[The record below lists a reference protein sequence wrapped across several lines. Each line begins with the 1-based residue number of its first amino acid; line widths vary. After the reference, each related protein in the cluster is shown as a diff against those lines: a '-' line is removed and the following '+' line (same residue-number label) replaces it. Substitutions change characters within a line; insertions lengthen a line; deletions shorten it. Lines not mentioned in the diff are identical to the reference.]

1 MVYCI
6 KNRTAAE
13 RGDNVGAATRFVQN
27 PGNNAICY
35 YRYSS
40 DAQRDVSIVQQR
52 DAAHE
57 YAKAHGYHI
66 IKEYDDPA
74 YSGTRDDRPAFQLML
89 YEVDK
94 LRPAYLILWKTD
106 RLSRDRIDAV
116 IAKKRLRECGVKIV
130 YVAESI
136 PDDDEATQILMESI
150 YEAMAASFIV
160 SHRKNVVR
168 GLTYNAENALYNGIK
183 ILGYIGQPD
192 HKYEIDDNTA
202 PTVRRIFKEYAGGV
216 PMQKI
221 CDSLNESGL
230 KTNRGNRF
238 TVNSLHRILT
248 NRAYIGEYKF
258 GNVLVPNGM
267 PRIIDDE
274 VFQKAQSRL
283 ETNRRGGKGA
293 IKKLHPEIEIEDY
306 WLTGKICCGLCGGTL
321 QGVSGTSKRG
331 CLYYYYSCKNHRK
344 HACKLKNQRKELME
358 KIVLYTL
365 DDLINDP
372 SLRILIAGQC
382 YAYHQAQNDDSGA
395 YEESIK
401 AQLKDVEGK
410 LNNLVKAIEA
420 GIFSST
426 TAERM
431 NVLENQKS
439 MLSDALLAEQNR
451 KKCDLTLNDIVRFL
465 DSLIGDI
472 NDPDTRRKLLD
483 FFVDKIYI
491 YPDKMVLTFC
501 YSDDQREL
509 PFEDTIEFIDNRQR
523 LLDMIDNPA
532 LRGGK
537 EENPDFFP

>member
-1 MVYCI
+1 M
-6 KNRTAAE
+6 
-13 RGDNVGAATRFVQN
+13 GAATRFIQN

-40 DAQRDVSIVQQR
+40 DAQRDVSIVQQK

-57 YAKAHGYHI
+57 YAEHHGYHI

-89 YEVDK
+89 YEVEK

-116 IAKKRLRECGVKIV
+116 MAKKRLRECGVKIV

-168 GLTYNAENALYNGIK
+168 GMTYNAENAFYNGVK
-183 ILGYIGQPD
+183 MLGYVGEVD
-192 HKYEIDDNTA
+192 HKYEVDQATA
-202 PTVRRIFKEYAGGV
+202 PTVRRIFKEYTEGV

-221 CDSLNESGL
+221 CDSLNNAGQ
-230 KTNRGNRF
+230 KTVRGNKF
-238 TVNSLHRILT
+238 TVNSLRNILV

-258 GNVLVPNGM
+258 GKTLIPDGM
-267 PRIIDDE
+267 PRLIDDE
-274 VFQKAQSRL
+274 TFQKAQAKL
-283 ETNRRGGKGA
+283 EANKRGGKGA

-306 WLTGKICCGLCGGTL
+306 WLTGKICCGLCGGTM
-321 QGVSGTSKRG
+321 QGVSGTSRSG
-331 CLYYYYSCKNHRK
+331 NLYYYYSCINYRK
-344 HACKLKNQRKELME
+344 HTCTLKYQRKELME
-358 KIVLYTL
+358 KIVLYIL

-372 SLRILIAGQC
+372 ALRIIIAEKC
-382 YAYHQAQNDDSGA
+382 YAYHQAQNDDNGA
-395 YEESIK
+395 YEASIR

-420 GIFSST
+420 GIFNST

-439 MLSDALLAEQNR
+439 MLNDALLAEQNR
-451 KKCDLTLNDIVRFL
+451 KKCDLTLNTIVKFL
-465 DSLIGDI
+465 SSLVGDI
-472 NDPDTRRKLLD
+472 NNPDTRRRLLE
-483 FFVDKIYI
+483 FFIDKIYV
-491 YPDKMVLTFC
+491 YPDKMVLTF
-501 YSDDQREL
+501 YYTDDRREL
-509 PFEDTIEFIDNRQR
+509 PFEETVRLIDNRKKIV
-523 LLDMIDNPA
+523 DMMNSPRPEGVVPSCA
-532 LRGGK
+532 LEMPLNDDDG

>member
-1 MVYCI
+1 M
-6 KNRTAAE
+6 
-13 RGDNVGAATRFVQN
+13 GAVTRFVQN
-27 PGNNAICY
+27 PGSNAICY

-40 DAQRDVSIVQQR
+40 DAQRDVSIVQQK

-57 YAKAHGYHI
+57 YAEHHGYHI

-89 YEVDK
+89 YEVEK

-116 IAKKRLRECGVKIV
+116 MAKKRLRECGVKIV

-168 GLTYNAENALYNGIK
+168 GMTYNAENAFYNGVK
-183 ILGYIGQPD
+183 MLGYVGEVD
-192 HKYEIDDNTA
+192 HKYEVDQATA
-202 PTVRRIFKEYAGGV
+202 PTVRRIFKEYTEGV

-221 CDSLNESGL
+221 CDSLNNAGQ
-230 KTNRGNRF
+230 KTVRGNKF
-238 TVNSLHRILT
+238 TVNSLRNILV

-258 GNVLVPNGM
+258 GKTLIPDGM
-267 PRIIDDE
+267 PRLIDDE
-274 VFQKAQSRL
+274 TFQKAQAKL
-283 ETNRRGGKGA
+283 EANKRGGKGA

-306 WLTGKICCGLCGGTL
+306 WLTGKICCGLCGGTM
-321 QGVSGTSKRG
+321 QGVSGTSRSG
-331 CLYYYYSCKNHRK
+331 NLYYYYSCINYRK
-344 HACKLKNQRKELME
+344 HTCTLKYQRKELME
-358 KIVLYTL
+358 KIVLYIL

-372 SLRILIAGQC
+372 ALRIIIAEKC
-382 YAYHQAQNDDSGA
+382 YAYHQAQNDDNGA
-395 YEESIK
+395 YEASIR

-410 LNNLVKAIEA
+410 LQNFVKAISA
-420 GIFSST
+420 GIFNST

-439 MLSDALLAEQNR
+439 MLNDALLAEQNR
-451 KKCDLTLNDIVRFL
+451 KKCDLTLNTIVKFL
-465 DSLIGDI
+465 SSLVGDI
-472 NDPDTRRKLLD
+472 NNPDTRRRLLE
-483 FFVDKIYI
+483 FFIDKIYV
-491 YPDKMVLTFC
+491 YPDKMVLTF
-501 YSDDQREL
+501 YYTDDRREL
-509 PFEDTIEFIDNRQR
+509 PFEETVRLIDNRKKIV
-523 LLDMIDNPA
+523 DMMNSPRPEGVVPSCA
-532 LRGGK
+532 LEMPLNDDDG

>member
-1 MVYCI
+1 M
-6 KNRTAAE
+6 
-13 RGDNVGAATRFVQN
+13 GAVTRFVQN
-27 PGNNAICY
+27 PGSNAICY

-40 DAQRDVSIVQQR
+40 DAQRDVSIVQQK

-57 YAKAHGYHI
+57 YAEHHGYHI

-89 YEVDK
+89 YEVEK

-116 IAKKRLRECGVKIV
+116 MAKKRLRECGVKIV

-168 GLTYNAENALYNGIK
+168 GMTYNAENAFYNGVK
-183 ILGYIGQPD
+183 MLGYVGEVD
-192 HKYEIDDNTA
+192 HKYEVDQATA
-202 PTVRRIFKEYAGGV
+202 PTVRRIFKEYTEGV

-221 CDSLNESGL
+221 CDSLNNAGQ
-230 KTNRGNRF
+230 KTVRGNKF
-238 TVNSLHRILT
+238 TVNSLRNILV

-258 GNVLVPNGM
+258 GKTLIPDGM
-267 PRIIDDE
+267 PRLIDDE
-274 VFQKAQSRL
+274 TFQKAQAKL
-283 ETNRRGGKGA
+283 EANKRGGKGA

-306 WLTGKICCGLCGGTL
+306 WLTGKICCGLCGGTM
-321 QGVSGTSKRG
+321 QGVSGTSRSG
-331 CLYYYYSCKNHRK
+331 NLYYYYSCINYRK
-344 HACKLKNQRKELME
+344 HTCTLKYQRKELME
-358 KIVLYTL
+358 KIVLYIL

-372 SLRILIAGQC
+372 ALRIIIAEKC
-382 YAYHQAQNDDSGA
+382 YAYHQAQNDDNGA
-395 YEESIK
+395 YEASIR

-420 GIFSST
+420 GIFNST

-439 MLSDALLAEQNR
+439 MLNDALLAEQNR
-451 KKCDLTLNDIVRFL
+451 KKCDLTLNTIVKFL
-465 DSLIGDI
+465 SSLVGDI
-472 NDPDTRRKLLD
+472 NNPDTRRRLLE
-483 FFVDKIYI
+483 FFIDKIYV
-491 YPDKMVLTFC
+491 YPDKMVLTF
-501 YSDDQREL
+501 YYTDDRREL
-509 PFEDTIEFIDNRQR
+509 PFEETVRLIDNRQKIFDIMNSPR
-523 LLDMIDNPA
+523 PEGVVPSCA
-532 LRGGK
+532 LEMPLNDDDG

>member
-1 MVYCI
+1 M
-6 KNRTAAE
+6 
-13 RGDNVGAATRFVQN
+13 GAVTRFVQN
-27 PGNNAICY
+27 PGSNAICY

-40 DAQRDVSIVQQR
+40 DAQRDVSIVQQK

-57 YAKAHGYHI
+57 YAEHHGYHI

-89 YEVDK
+89 YEVEK

-116 IAKKRLRECGVKIV
+116 MAKKRLRECGVKIV

-168 GLTYNAENALYNGIK
+168 GMTYNAENAFYNGVK
-183 ILGYIGQPD
+183 MLGYVGEVD
-192 HKYEIDDNTA
+192 HKYEVDQATA
-202 PTVRRIFKEYAGGV
+202 PTVRRIFKEYTEGV

-221 CDSLNESGL
+221 CDSLNNAGQ
-230 KTNRGNRF
+230 KTVRGNKF
-238 TVNSLHRILT
+238 TVNSLRNILV

-258 GNVLVPNGM
+258 GKTLIPDGM
-267 PRIIDDE
+267 PRLIDDE
-274 VFQKAQSRL
+274 TFQKAQAKL
-283 ETNRRGGKGA
+283 EANKRGGKGA

-306 WLTGKICCGLCGGTL
+306 WLTGKICCGLCGGTM
-321 QGVSGTSKRG
+321 QGVSGTSRSG
-331 CLYYYYSCKNHRK
+331 SLYYYYSCINYRK
-344 HACKLKNQRKELME
+344 HTCTLKYQRKELME
-358 KIVLYTL
+358 KIVLYIL

-372 SLRILIAGQC
+372 ALRIMIAEKC
-382 YAYHQAQNDDSGA
+382 YAYHQAQNDDNGA
-395 YEESIK
+395 YEASIR

-420 GIFSST
+420 GIFNST

-439 MLSDALLAEQNR
+439 MLNDALLAEQNR
-451 KKCDLTLNDIVRFL
+451 KKCDLTLNTIVKFL
-465 DSLIGDI
+465 SSLVGDI
-472 NDPDTRRKLLD
+472 NNPDTRRRLLE
-483 FFVDKIYI
+483 FFIDKIYV
-491 YPDKMVLTFC
+491 YPDKMVLTF
-501 YSDDQREL
+501 YYTDDRREL
-509 PFEDTIEFIDNRQR
+509 PFEETVRLIDNRKKI
-523 LLDMIDNPA
+523 LDMMNSPRPEGVVPSCA
-532 LRGGK
+532 LEMPLNDDDG

>member
-1 MVYCI
+1 M
-6 KNRTAAE
+6 
-13 RGDNVGAATRFVQN
+13 GAVTRFVQN
-27 PGNNAICY
+27 PGSNAICY

-40 DAQRDVSIVQQR
+40 DAQRDVSIVQQK

-57 YAKAHGYHI
+57 YAEHHGYHI

-89 YEVDK
+89 YEVEK

-116 IAKKRLRECGVKIV
+116 MAKKRLRECGVKIV

-168 GLTYNAENALYNGIK
+168 GMTYNAENAFYNGVK
-183 ILGYIGQPD
+183 MLGYVGEVD
-192 HKYEIDDNTA
+192 HKYEVDQATA
-202 PTVRRIFKEYAGGV
+202 PTVRRIFKEYTEGV

-221 CDSLNESGL
+221 CDSLNNAGQ
-230 KTNRGNRF
+230 KTVRGNKF
-238 TVNSLHRILT
+238 TVNSLRNILV

-258 GNVLVPNGM
+258 GKTLIPDGM
-267 PRIIDDE
+267 PRLIDDE
-274 VFQKAQSRL
+274 TFQKAQAKL
-283 ETNRRGGKGA
+283 EANKRGGKGA

-306 WLTGKICCGLCGGTL
+306 WLTGKICCGLCGGTM
-321 QGVSGTSKRG
+321 QGVSGTSRSG
-331 CLYYYYSCKNHRK
+331 NLYYYYSCINYRK
-344 HACKLKNQRKELME
+344 HTCTLKYQRKELME

-372 SLRILIAGQC
+372 ALRIIIAEKC
-382 YAYHQAQNDDSGA
+382 YAYHQAQNNDNGA
-395 YEESIK
+395 YEASIR

-420 GIFSST
+420 GIFNST

-439 MLSDALLAEQNR
+439 MLNDALLAEQNR
-451 KKCDLTLNDIVRFL
+451 KKCDLTLNTTVKFL
-465 DSLIGDI
+465 SSLVGDI
-472 NDPDTRRKLLD
+472 NNPDTRRRLLE
-483 FFVDKIYI
+483 FFIDKIYV
-491 YPDKMVLTFC
+491 YPDKMVLTF
-501 YSDDQREL
+501 YYTDDRREL
-509 PFEDTIEFIDNRQR
+509 PFEETVRLIDNRKKIV
-523 LLDMIDNPA
+523 DMMNSPRPEGVVPSCA
-532 LRGGK
+532 LEMPLNDDDG

>member
-1 MVYCI
+1 M
-6 KNRTAAE
+6 
-13 RGDNVGAATRFVQN
+13 GAATRFVQN

-40 DAQRDVSIVQQR
+40 DAQRDVSIVQQK

-89 YEVDK
+89 YEAEK

-116 IAKKRLRECGVKIV
+116 LAKKRLRECGVKIV

-160 SHRKNVVR
+160 SHRKNVTR
-168 GLTYNAENALYNGIK
+168 GMTYNAENAIYNGIK
-183 ILGYIGQPD
+183 MLGYIGEPNQ
-192 HKYEIDDNTA
+192 KYKIDDNTA
-202 PTVRRIFKEYAGGV
+202 PTVRRIFKEYSEGV

-221 CDSLNESGL
+221 CNALNESGV
-230 KTNRGNRF
+230 KTSRGKNF
-238 TVNSLHRILT
+238 TVNSLRNILT

-258 GNVLVPNGM
+258 GEILIPDGM

-274 VFQKAQSRL
+274 TFQKAQAKL
-283 ETNRRGGKGA
+283 EANKRGGKGA
-293 IKKLHPEIEIEDY
+293 VKKIHPELAIEDY
-306 WLTGKICCGLCGGTL
+306 WLSNKLCCGLCGGTV
-321 QGVSGTSKRG
+321 QGVSGTSRSG
-331 CLYYYYSCKNHRK
+331 NLYYYYSCINYRK
-344 HACKLKNQRKELME
+344 HRCTLRYQRKELLE

-365 DDLINDP
+365 DDLVNHP
-372 SLRILIAGQC
+372 ALRLLIAERC
-382 YAYHQAQNDDSGA
+382 YAYHQAQNDDNGA
-395 YEESIK
+395 YEASIK

-420 GIFSST
+420 GIFNDT

-439 MLSDALLAEQNR
+439 MLNDALLAEQNQ
-451 KKCDLTLNDIVRFL
+451 KKCNLTLDTIVRFL
-465 DSLIGDI
+465 NSFVGDI
-472 NDPDTRRKLLD
+472 NDPDTCRKLLE
-483 FFVDKIYI
+483 FFVNKIYV
-491 YPDKMVLTFC
+491 YPDKLVMTFY
-501 YSDDQREL
+501 YSEDQREL
-509 PFEDTIEFIDNRQR
+509 PFEETIRLIETRQR
-523 LLDMIDNPA
+523 LIDMVNTYPQYSA
-532 LRGGK
+532 PELSLN
-537 EENPDFFP
+537 EEEKPDFFP

>member
-1 MVYCI
+1 M
-6 KNRTAAE
+6 
-13 RGDNVGAATRFVQN
+13 GAVTRFVQN
-27 PGNNAICY
+27 PGSNAICY

-40 DAQRDVSIVQQR
+40 DAQRDVSIVQQK

-57 YAKAHGYHI
+57 YAEHHGYHI

-89 YEVDK
+89 YEVEK

-116 IAKKRLRECGVKIV
+116 MAKKRLRECGVKIV

-168 GLTYNAENALYNGIK
+168 GMTYNAENAFYNGVK
-183 ILGYIGQPD
+183 MLGYVGEVD
-192 HKYEIDDNTA
+192 HKYEVDQATA
-202 PTVRRIFKEYAGGV
+202 PTVRRIFKEYTEGV

-221 CDSLNESGL
+221 CDSLNNAGQ
-230 KTNRGNRF
+230 KTVRGNKF
-238 TVNSLHRILT
+238 TVNSLRNILV

-258 GNVLVPNGM
+258 GKTLIPDGM
-267 PRIIDDE
+267 PRLIDDE
-274 VFQKAQSRL
+274 TFQKAQAKL
-283 ETNRRGGKGA
+283 EANKRGGKGA

-306 WLTGKICCGLCGGTL
+306 WLTGKICCGLCGGTM
-321 QGVSGTSKRG
+321 QGVSGTSRSG
-331 CLYYYYSCKNHRK
+331 NLYYYYSCINYRK
-344 HACKLKNQRKELME
+344 HTCTLKYQRKELME
-358 KIVLYTL
+358 KIVLYIL

-372 SLRILIAGQC
+372 ALRIMIAEKC
-382 YAYHQAQNDDSGA
+382 YAYHQAQNDDNGA
-395 YEESIK
+395 YEASIR

-420 GIFSST
+420 GIFNST

-439 MLSDALLAEQNR
+439 MLNDALLAEQNR
-451 KKCDLTLNDIVRFL
+451 KKCDLTLNTIVKFL
-465 DSLIGDI
+465 SSLVGDI
-472 NDPDTRRKLLD
+472 NNPDTRHRLLD
-483 FFVDKIYI
+483 FFVDKIYV
-491 YPDKMVLTFC
+491 YPDKMVLTF
-501 YSDDQREL
+501 YYTDDRREL
-509 PFEDTIEFIDNRQR
+509 PFEETIRLIDNRKKIV
-523 LLDMIDNPA
+523 DMMNSPRPEGVVPSCA
-532 LRGGK
+532 LEMPLNDDDG

>member
-1 MVYCI
+1 M
-6 KNRTAAE
+6 
-13 RGDNVGAATRFVQN
+13 GAATRFVQN

-40 DAQRDVSIVQQR
+40 DAQRDVSIVQQK
-52 DAAHE
+52 DAAYE

-89 YEVDK
+89 YEVEK

-160 SHRKNVVR
+160 SHRKNVMR
-168 GLTYNAENALYNGIK
+168 GLAYNAENALYNGIK
-183 ILGYIGQPD
+183 ILGYTGEPD
-192 HKYEIDDNTA
+192 HRYEIDDNTA
-202 PTVRRIFKEYAGGV
+202 PTVRRIFTEYVGGV

-221 CDSLNESGL
+221 CNSLNESGIR
-230 KTNRGNRF
+230 TNRGNQF

-258 GNVLVPNGM
+258 GEVCIPDGI
-267 PRIIDDE
+267 PRLIDDE
-274 VFQKAQSRL
+274 TFQAAQSRL
-283 ETNRRGGKGA
+283 EANKRGGKGA
-293 IKKLHPEIEIEDY
+293 IKKLHPEIEVEDY
-306 WLTGKICCGLCGGTL
+306 WLTGKLCCGLCGGTL

-331 CLYYYYSCKNHRK
+331 GLYYYYSCKNHRK
-344 HACKLKNQRKELME
+344 HVCKLKNQRKGLIE

-372 SLRILIAGQC
+372 ALRIVIAERC
-382 YAYHQAQNDDSGA
+382 YAYHKAQNNDGGA
-395 YEESIK
+395 YEASIK
-401 AQLKDVEGK
+401 NQLKDVEGK
-410 LNNLVKAIEA
+410 LANIVKALEA
-420 GIFSST
+420 GIFNNT

-439 MLSDALLAEQNR
+439 MLNDALLAEQNR
-451 KKCDLTLNDIVRFL
+451 KKCDLTLKDVVKFL
-465 DSLIGDI
+465 NSMVGEV
-472 NDPDTRRKLLD
+472 NDPDTRRRLLE
-483 FFVDKIYI
+483 FFIDKIYV
-491 YPDKMVLTFC
+491 YPDKLALTFHF
-501 YSDDQREL
+501 SDERREL
-509 PFEDTIEFIDNRQR
+509 PFEETERLIDNQQKI
-523 LLDMIDNPA
+523 LSLMNGQSNPENVPA
-532 LRGGK
+532 GMFESLIGNE

>member
-1 MVYCI
+1 M
-6 KNRTAAE
+6 
-13 RGDNVGAATRFVQN
+13 GAVTRFVQN
-27 PGNNAICY
+27 PGSNAICY

-40 DAQRDVSIVQQR
+40 DAQRDVSIVQQK

-57 YAKAHGYHI
+57 YAEHHGYHI

-89 YEVDK
+89 YEVEK

-116 IAKKRLRECGVKIV
+116 MAKKRLRECGVKIV

-168 GLTYNAENALYNGIK
+168 GMTYNAENAFYNGVK
-183 ILGYIGQPD
+183 MLGYVGEVD
-192 HKYEIDDNTA
+192 HKYEIDQATA
-202 PTVRRIFKEYAGGV
+202 PTVRRIFKEYTEGV

-221 CDSLNESGL
+221 CDSLNNAGQ
-230 KTNRGNRF
+230 KTVRGNKF
-238 TVNSLHRILT
+238 TVNSLRNILV

-258 GNVLVPNGM
+258 GKTLIPDGM
-267 PRIIDDE
+267 PRLIDDE
-274 VFQKAQSRL
+274 TFQKAQAKL
-283 ETNRRGGKGA
+283 EANKRGGKGA

-306 WLTGKICCGLCGGTL
+306 WLTGKICCGLCGGTM
-321 QGVSGTSKRG
+321 QGVSGTSRSG
-331 CLYYYYSCKNHRK
+331 NLYYYYSCINYRK
-344 HACKLKNQRKELME
+344 HTCTLKYQRKELME
-358 KIVLYTL
+358 KIVLYIL

-372 SLRILIAGQC
+372 ALRIMIAEKC
-382 YAYHQAQNDDSGA
+382 YAYHQAQNDDNGA
-395 YEESIK
+395 YEASIR

-420 GIFSST
+420 GIFNST

-439 MLSDALLAEQNR
+439 MLNDALLAEQNR
-451 KKCDLTLNDIVRFL
+451 KKCDLTLNTIVKFL
-465 DSLIGDI
+465 SSLVGDI
-472 NDPDTRRKLLD
+472 NNPDTRRRLLE
-483 FFVDKIYI
+483 FFIDKIYV
-491 YPDKMVLTFC
+491 YPDKMVLTF
-501 YSDDQREL
+501 YYTDDRREL
-509 PFEDTIEFIDNRQR
+509 PFEETVRLIDNRKKIV
-523 LLDMIDNPA
+523 DMMNSPRPEGVVPSCA
-532 LRGGK
+532 LEMPLNDDDG

>member
-1 MVYCI
+1 M
-6 KNRTAAE
+6 
-13 RGDNVGAATRFVQN
+13 GAVTRFVQN
-27 PGNNAICY
+27 PGSNAICY

-40 DAQRDVSIVQQR
+40 DAQRDVSIVQQK

-57 YAKAHGYHI
+57 YAEHHGYHI

-89 YEVDK
+89 YEVEK

-116 IAKKRLRECGVKIV
+116 MAKKRLRECGVKIV

-168 GLTYNAENALYNGIK
+168 GMTYNAENAFYNGVK
-183 ILGYIGQPD
+183 MLGYVGEVD
-192 HKYEIDDNTA
+192 HKYEVDQATA
-202 PTVRRIFKEYAGGV
+202 PTVRRIFKEYTEGV

-221 CDSLNESGL
+221 CDSLNNAGQ
-230 KTNRGNRF
+230 KTVRGNKF
-238 TVNSLHRILT
+238 TVNSLRNILV

-258 GNVLVPNGM
+258 GKTLIPDGM
-267 PRIIDDE
+267 PRLIDDE
-274 VFQKAQSRL
+274 TFQKAQAKL
-283 ETNRRGGKGA
+283 EANKRGGKGA

-306 WLTGKICCGLCGGTL
+306 WLTGKICCGLCGGTM
-321 QGVSGTSKRG
+321 QGVSGTSRSG
-331 CLYYYYSCKNHRK
+331 SLYYYYSCINYRK
-344 HACKLKNQRKELME
+344 HTCTLKYQRKELME

-372 SLRILIAGQC
+372 ALRIMIAEKC
-382 YAYHQAQNDDSGA
+382 YAYHQAQNDDNGA
-395 YEESIK
+395 YEASIR

-420 GIFSST
+420 GIFNST

-439 MLSDALLAEQNR
+439 MLNDALLAEQNR
-451 KKCDLTLNDIVRFL
+451 KKCDLTLNTIVKFL
-465 DSLIGDI
+465 SSLVGDI
-472 NDPDTRRKLLD
+472 NNPDTRHRLLD
-483 FFVDKIYI
+483 FFVDKIYV
-491 YPDKMVLTFC
+491 YPDKMVLTF
-501 YSDDQREL
+501 YYTDDRREL
-509 PFEDTIEFIDNRQR
+509 PFEETIRLIDNRQKI
-523 LLDMIDNPA
+523 LDIMNSPRPEGVVPSCA
-532 LRGGK
+532 LEMPLNDDDG

>member
-1 MVYCI
+1 M
-6 KNRTAAE
+6 
-13 RGDNVGAATRFVQN
+13 GAATRFVQN

-40 DAQRDVSIVQQR
+40 DAQRDVSIVQQK
-52 DAAHE
+52 DAAYE

-89 YEVDK
+89 YEVEK

-160 SHRKNVVR
+160 SHRKNVMR
-168 GLTYNAENALYNGIK
+168 GLAYNAENALYNGIK
-183 ILGYIGQPD
+183 ILGYTGQPD
-192 HKYEIDDNTA
+192 QKYEIDDNTA
-202 PTVRRIFKEYAGGV
+202 PVVRRIFKEYTEGI
-216 PMQKI
+216 PMQRI
-221 CDSLNESGL
+221 CNSLNESGV
-230 KTNRGNRF
+230 KTNRGNKF

-258 GNVLVPNGM
+258 GDICIPDGI

-274 VFQKAQSRL
+274 IFQKAQAKI
-283 ETNRRGGKGA
+283 EANKRGGKGA

-306 WLTGKICCGLCGGTL
+306 WLTGKLCCGLCGGTL

-331 CLYYYYSCKNHRK
+331 GLYYYYSCKNHRK
-344 HACKLKNQRKELME
+344 HVCKLKNQRKGLME

-365 DDLINDP
+365 DDLINNP
-372 SLRILIAGQC
+372 ALRIVIAERC
-382 YAYHQAQNDDSGA
+382 YAYHQAQNNDGGA
-395 YEESIK
+395 YEASIK
-401 AQLKDVEGK
+401 NQLKDVEGK
-410 LNNLVKAIEA
+410 LSNIVKALEA
-420 GIFSST
+420 GIFNNT

-439 MLSDALLAEQNR
+439 MLNDALLAEQNR
-451 KKCDLTLNDIVRFL
+451 KKCDLTLKDIVKFL
-465 DSLIGDI
+465 NSIVGDV
-472 NDPDTRRKLLD
+472 NDPDTRRRLLE
-483 FFVDKIYI
+483 FFIDKIYV
-491 YPDKMVLTFC
+491 YPDKLALTFHF
-501 YSDDQREL
+501 SDERREL
-509 PFEDTIEFIDNRQR
+509 PFEETEQLIDNQQKI
-523 LLDMIDNPA
+523 LSLMNGQSNPENVPTGMFES
-532 LRGGK
+532 LIGNG
-537 EENPDFFP
+537 EENSDFFP

>member
-1 MVYCI
+1 M
-6 KNRTAAE
+6 
-13 RGDNVGAATRFVQN
+13 GAVTRFVQN
-27 PGNNAICY
+27 PGSNAICY

-40 DAQRDVSIVQQR
+40 DAQRDVSIVQQK

-57 YAKAHGYHI
+57 YAEHHGYHI

-89 YEVDK
+89 YEVEK

-116 IAKKRLRECGVKIV
+116 MAKKRLRECGVKIV

-168 GLTYNAENALYNGIK
+168 GMTYNAENAFYNGVK
-183 ILGYIGQPD
+183 MLGYVGEVD
-192 HKYEIDDNTA
+192 HKYEVDQATA
-202 PTVRRIFKEYAGGV
+202 PTVRRIFKEYTEGV

-221 CDSLNESGL
+221 CDSLNNAGQ
-230 KTNRGNRF
+230 KTVRGNKF
-238 TVNSLHRILT
+238 TVNSLRNILV

-258 GNVLVPNGM
+258 GKTLIPDGM
-267 PRIIDDE
+267 PRLIDDE
-274 VFQKAQSRL
+274 TFQKAQAKL
-283 ETNRRGGKGA
+283 EANKRGGKGA

-306 WLTGKICCGLCGGTL
+306 WLTGKICCGLCGGTM
-321 QGVSGTSKRG
+321 QGVSGTSRSG
-331 CLYYYYSCKNHRK
+331 NLYYYYSCINYRK
-344 HACKLKNQRKELME
+344 HTCTLKYQRKELME
-358 KIVLYTL
+358 KIVLYIL

-372 SLRILIAGQC
+372 ALRIIIAEKC
-382 YAYHQAQNDDSGA
+382 YAYHQAQNDDNGA
-395 YEESIK
+395 YEASIR

-420 GIFSST
+420 GIFNST

-439 MLSDALLAEQNR
+439 MLNDALLAEQNR
-451 KKCDLTLNDIVRFL
+451 KKCDLTLNTIVKFL
-465 DSLIGDI
+465 SSLVGDI
-472 NDPDTRRKLLD
+472 NNPDTRHRLLD
-483 FFVDKIYI
+483 FFVDKIYV
-491 YPDKMVLTFC
+491 YPDKMVLTF
-501 YSDDQREL
+501 YYTDDRREL
-509 PFEDTIEFIDNRQR
+509 PFEETIRLIDNRKKIV
-523 LLDMIDNPA
+523 DMMNSPRPEGVVPSCA
-532 LRGGK
+532 LEMPLNDDDG

>member
-1 MVYCI
+1 M
-6 KNRTAAE
+6 
-13 RGDNVGAATRFVQN
+13 GAVTRFVQN
-27 PGNNAICY
+27 PGSNAICY

-40 DAQRDVSIVQQR
+40 DAQRDVSIVQQK

-57 YAKAHGYHI
+57 YAEHHGYHI

-89 YEVDK
+89 YEVEK

-116 IAKKRLRECGVKIV
+116 MAKKRLRECGVKIV

-168 GLTYNAENALYNGIK
+168 GMTYNAENAFYNGVK
-183 ILGYIGQPD
+183 MLGYVGEVD
-192 HKYEIDDNTA
+192 HKYEVDQATA
-202 PTVRRIFKEYAGGV
+202 PTVRRIFKEYTEGV

-221 CDSLNESGL
+221 CDSLNNAGQ
-230 KTNRGNRF
+230 KTVRGNRF
-238 TVNSLHRILT
+238 TVNSLRNILV

-258 GNVLVPNGM
+258 GKTLIPDGM
-267 PRIIDDE
+267 PRLIDDE
-274 VFQKAQSRL
+274 TFQKAQAKL
-283 ETNRRGGKGA
+283 EANKRGGKGA

-306 WLTGKICCGLCGGTL
+306 WLTGKICCGLCGGTM
-321 QGVSGTSKRG
+321 QGVSGTSRSG
-331 CLYYYYSCKNHRK
+331 SLYYYYSCINYRK
-344 HACKLKNQRKELME
+344 HTCTLKYQRKELME
-358 KIVLYTL
+358 KIVLYIL

-372 SLRILIAGQC
+372 ALRIIIAEKC
-382 YAYHQAQNDDSGA
+382 YAYHQAQNDDNGA
-395 YEESIK
+395 YEASIR

-420 GIFSST
+420 GIFNST

-439 MLSDALLAEQNR
+439 MLNDALLAEQNR
-451 KKCDLTLNDIVRFL
+451 KKCDLTLDGIVKFL
-465 DSLIGDI
+465 SSLVGDI
-472 NDPDTRRKLLD
+472 NNPDTRRRLLD

-491 YPDKMVLTFC
+491 YPDKMVLTF
-501 YSDDQREL
+501 YYTDDRREL
-509 PFEDTIEFIDNRQR
+509 PFEETIRLIDNRQKI
-523 LLDMIDNPA
+523 LDIMNSPRPEGVVPSCA
-532 LRGGK
+532 LEMPLNDDDG

>member
-1 MVYCI
+1 M
-6 KNRTAAE
+6 
-13 RGDNVGAATRFVQN
+13 GAVTRFVQN
-27 PGNNAICY
+27 PGSNAICY

-40 DAQRDVSIVQQR
+40 DAQRDVSIVQQK

-57 YAKAHGYHI
+57 YAEHHGYHI

-89 YEVDK
+89 YEVEK

-116 IAKKRLRECGVKIV
+116 MAKKRLRECGVKIV

-168 GLTYNAENALYNGIK
+168 GMTYNAENAFYNGVK
-183 ILGYIGQPD
+183 MLGYVGEVD
-192 HKYEIDDNTA
+192 HKYEVDQATA
-202 PTVRRIFKEYAGGV
+202 PTVRRIFKEYTEGV

-221 CDSLNESGL
+221 CDSLNNAGQ
-230 KTNRGNRF
+230 KTVRGNKF
-238 TVNSLHRILT
+238 TVNSLRNILV

-258 GNVLVPNGM
+258 GKTLIPDGM
-267 PRIIDDE
+267 PRLIDDE
-274 VFQKAQSRL
+274 TFQKAQAKL
-283 ETNRRGGKGA
+283 EANKRGGKGA

-306 WLTGKICCGLCGGTL
+306 WLTGKICCGLCGGTM
-321 QGVSGTSKRG
+321 QGVSGTSRSG
-331 CLYYYYSCKNHRK
+331 SLYYYYSCINYRK
-344 HACKLKNQRKELME
+344 HTCTLKYQRKELME
-358 KIVLYTL
+358 KIVLYIL

-372 SLRILIAGQC
+372 ALRIMIAEKC
-382 YAYHQAQNDDSGA
+382 YAYHQAQNDDNGA
-395 YEESIK
+395 YEASIR

-420 GIFSST
+420 GIFNST

-439 MLSDALLAEQNR
+439 MLNDALLAEQNR
-451 KKCDLTLNDIVRFL
+451 KKCDLTLNTIVKFL
-465 DSLIGDI
+465 SSLVGDI
-472 NDPDTRRKLLD
+472 NNPDTRHRLLD
-483 FFVDKIYI
+483 FFVDKIYV
-491 YPDKMVLTFC
+491 YPDKMVLTF
-501 YSDDQREL
+501 YYTDDRREL
-509 PFEDTIEFIDNRQR
+509 PFEETVRLIDNRKKI
-523 LLDMIDNPA
+523 LDMMNSPRPEGVVPSCA
-532 LRGGK
+532 LEMPLNDDDG

>member
-1 MVYCI
+1 M
-6 KNRTAAE
+6 
-13 RGDNVGAATRFVQN
+13 GAVTRFVQN
-27 PGNNAICY
+27 PGSNAICY

-40 DAQRDVSIVQQR
+40 DAQRDVSIVQQK

-57 YAKAHGYHI
+57 YAEHHGYHI

-89 YEVDK
+89 YEVEK

-116 IAKKRLRECGVKIV
+116 MAKKRLRECGVKIV

-168 GLTYNAENALYNGIK
+168 GMTYNAENAFYNGVK
-183 ILGYIGQPD
+183 MLGYVGEVD
-192 HKYEIDDNTA
+192 HKYEVDQATA
-202 PTVRRIFKEYAGGV
+202 PTVRRIFKEYTEGV

-221 CDSLNESGL
+221 CDSLNNAGQ
-230 KTNRGNRF
+230 KTVRGNKF
-238 TVNSLHRILT
+238 TVNSLRNILV

-258 GNVLVPNGM
+258 GKTLIPDGM
-267 PRIIDDE
+267 PRLIDDE
-274 VFQKAQSRL
+274 TFQKAQAKL
-283 ETNRRGGKGA
+283 EANKRGGKGA

-306 WLTGKICCGLCGGTL
+306 WLTGKICCGLCGGTM
-321 QGVSGTSKRG
+321 QGVSGTSRSG
-331 CLYYYYSCKNHRK
+331 NLYYYYSCINYRK
-344 HACKLKNQRKELME
+344 HTCTLKYQRKELME
-358 KIVLYTL
+358 KIVLYIL

-372 SLRILIAGQC
+372 ALRIIIAEKC
-382 YAYHQAQNDDSGA
+382 YAYHQAQNDDNGA
-395 YEESIK
+395 YEASIR

-420 GIFSST
+420 GIFNST

-439 MLSDALLAEQNR
+439 MLNDALLAEQNR
-451 KKCDLTLNDIVRFL
+451 KKCDLTLNTIVKFL
-465 DSLIGDI
+465 SSLVGDI
-472 NDPDTRRKLLD
+472 NNPDTRHRLLD
-483 FFVDKIYI
+483 FFVDKIYV
-491 YPDKMVLTFC
+491 YPDKMVLTF
-501 YSDDQREL
+501 YYTDDRREL
-509 PFEDTIEFIDNRQR
+509 PFEETIRLIDNRQKI
-523 LLDMIDNPA
+523 LDIMNSPRPEGVVPSCA
-532 LRGGK
+532 LEMPLNDDDG

>member
-1 MVYCI
+1 M
-6 KNRTAAE
+6 
-13 RGDNVGAATRFVQN
+13 GAATRFIQN

-40 DAQRDVSIVQQR
+40 DAQRDVSIVQQK

-57 YAKAHGYHI
+57 YAEHHGYHI

-89 YEVDK
+89 YEVEK

-116 IAKKRLRECGVKIV
+116 MAKKRLRECGVKIV

-168 GLTYNAENALYNGIK
+168 GMTYNAENAFYNGVK
-183 ILGYIGQPD
+183 MLGYVGEVD
-192 HKYEIDDNTA
+192 HKYEVDQATA
-202 PTVRRIFKEYAGGV
+202 PTVRRIFKEYIEGV

-221 CDSLNESGL
+221 CDSLNNAGQ
-230 KTNRGNRF
+230 KTVRGNKF
-238 TVNSLHRILT
+238 TVNSLRNILV

-258 GNVLVPNGM
+258 GKTLIPDGM
-267 PRIIDDE
+267 PRLIDDE
-274 VFQKAQSRL
+274 TFQKAQAKL
-283 ETNRRGGKGA
+283 EANKRGGKGA

-306 WLTGKICCGLCGGTL
+306 WLTGKICCGLCGGTM
-321 QGVSGTSKRG
+321 QGVSGTSRSG
-331 CLYYYYSCKNHRK
+331 NLYYYYSCINYRK
-344 HACKLKNQRKELME
+344 HTCTLKYQRKELME
-358 KIVLYTL
+358 KIVLYIL

-372 SLRILIAGQC
+372 ALRIIIAEKC
-382 YAYHQAQNDDSGA
+382 YAYHQAQNDDNGA
-395 YEESIK
+395 YEASIR

-420 GIFSST
+420 GIFNST

-439 MLSDALLAEQNR
+439 MLNDALLAEQNR
-451 KKCDLTLNDIVRFL
+451 KKCDLTLNTIVKFL
-465 DSLIGDI
+465 SSLVGDI
-472 NDPDTRRKLLD
+472 NNPDTRRRLLE
-483 FFVDKIYI
+483 FFIDKIYV
-491 YPDKMVLTFC
+491 YPDKMVLTF
-501 YSDDQREL
+501 YYTDDRREL
-509 PFEDTIEFIDNRQR
+509 PFEETVRLIDNRQKI
-523 LLDMIDNPA
+523 LDIMNSPRPEGVVPSCA
-532 LRGGK
+532 LEMPLNDDDG

>member
-1 MVYCI
+1 M
-6 KNRTAAE
+6 
-13 RGDNVGAATRFVQN
+13 GAVTRFVQN
-27 PGNNAICY
+27 PGSNAICY

-40 DAQRDVSIVQQR
+40 DAQRDVSIVQQK

-57 YAKAHGYHI
+57 YAEHHGYHI

-89 YEVDK
+89 YEVEK

-116 IAKKRLRECGVKIV
+116 MAKKRLRECGVKIV

-168 GLTYNAENALYNGIK
+168 GMTYNAENAFYNGVK
-183 ILGYIGQPD
+183 MLGYVGEVD
-192 HKYEIDDNTA
+192 HKYEIDQATA
-202 PTVRRIFKEYAGGV
+202 PTVRRIFKEYTEGV

-221 CDSLNESGL
+221 CDSLNNAGQ
-230 KTNRGNRF
+230 KTVRGNRF
-238 TVNSLHRILT
+238 TVNSLRNILV

-258 GNVLVPNGM
+258 GKTLIPDGM
-267 PRIIDDE
+267 PRLIDDE
-274 VFQKAQSRL
+274 TFQKAQAKL
-283 ETNRRGGKGA
+283 EANKRGGKGA

-306 WLTGKICCGLCGGTL
+306 WLTGKICCGLCGGTM
-321 QGVSGTSKRG
+321 QGVSGTSRSG
-331 CLYYYYSCKNHRK
+331 NLYYYYSCINYRK
-344 HACKLKNQRKELME
+344 HTCTLKYQRKELME
-358 KIVLYTL
+358 KIVLYIL

-372 SLRILIAGQC
+372 ALRIIIAEKC
-382 YAYHQAQNDDSGA
+382 YAYHQAQNDDNGA
-395 YEESIK
+395 YEASIR

-420 GIFSST
+420 GIFNST

-439 MLSDALLAEQNR
+439 MLNDALLAEQNR
-451 KKCDLTLNDIVRFL
+451 KKCDLTLNTIVKFL
-465 DSLIGDI
+465 SSLVGDI
-472 NDPDTRRKLLD
+472 NNPDTRRRLLE
-483 FFVDKIYI
+483 FFIDKIYV
-491 YPDKMVLTFC
+491 YPDKMVLTF
-501 YSDDQREL
+501 YYTDDRREL
-509 PFEDTIEFIDNRQR
+509 PFEETIRLIDNRQKI
-523 LLDMIDNPA
+523 LDIMNSPRPEGVVPSCA
-532 LRGGK
+532 LEMPLNDDDG

>member
-1 MVYCI
+1 M
-6 KNRTAAE
+6 
-13 RGDNVGAATRFVQN
+13 GAVTRFVQN
-27 PGNNAICY
+27 PGSNAICY

-40 DAQRDVSIVQQR
+40 DAQRDVSIVQQK

-57 YAKAHGYHI
+57 YAEHHGYHI

-89 YEVDK
+89 YEVEK

-116 IAKKRLRECGVKIV
+116 MAKKRLRECGVKIV

-168 GLTYNAENALYNGIK
+168 GMTYNAENAFYNGVK
-183 ILGYIGQPD
+183 MLGYVGEVD
-192 HKYEIDDNTA
+192 HKYEIDQATA
-202 PTVRRIFKEYAGGV
+202 PTVRRIFKEYTEGV

-221 CDSLNESGL
+221 CDSLNNAGQ
-230 KTNRGNRF
+230 KTVRGNKF
-238 TVNSLHRILT
+238 TVNSLRNILV

-258 GNVLVPNGM
+258 GKTLIPDGM
-267 PRIIDDE
+267 PRLIDDE
-274 VFQKAQSRL
+274 TFQKAQAKL
-283 ETNRRGGKGA
+283 EANKRGGKGA

-306 WLTGKICCGLCGGTL
+306 WLTGKICCGLCGGTM
-321 QGVSGTSKRG
+321 QGVSGTSRSG
-331 CLYYYYSCKNHRK
+331 NLYYYYSCINYRK
-344 HACKLKNQRKELME
+344 HTCTLKYQRKELME
-358 KIVLYTL
+358 KIVLYIL

-372 SLRILIAGQC
+372 ALRIIIAEKC
-382 YAYHQAQNDDSGA
+382 YAYHQAQNDDNGA
-395 YEESIK
+395 YEASIR

-420 GIFSST
+420 GIFNST

-439 MLSDALLAEQNR
+439 MLNDALLAEQNR
-451 KKCDLTLNDIVRFL
+451 KKCDLTLNTIVKFL
-465 DSLIGDI
+465 SSLVGDI
-472 NDPDTRRKLLD
+472 NNPDTRRRLLE
-483 FFVDKIYI
+483 FFIDKIYV
-491 YPDKMVLTFC
+491 YPDKMVLTF
-501 YSDDQREL
+501 YYTDDRREL
-509 PFEDTIEFIDNRQR
+509 PFEETIRLIDNRQKI
-523 LLDMIDNPA
+523 LDIMNSPRPEGVVPSCA
-532 LRGGK
+532 LEMPLNDDDG

>member
-1 MVYCI
+1 M
-6 KNRTAAE
+6 
-13 RGDNVGAATRFVQN
+13 GAATRFIQN

-40 DAQRDVSIVQQR
+40 DAQRDVSIVQQK

-57 YAKAHGYHI
+57 YAEHHGYHI

-89 YEVDK
+89 YEVEK

-116 IAKKRLRECGVKIV
+116 MAKKRLRECGVKIV

-168 GLTYNAENALYNGIK
+168 GMTYNAENAFYNGVK
-183 ILGYIGQPD
+183 MLGYVGEVD
-192 HKYEIDDNTA
+192 HKYEVDQATA
-202 PTVRRIFKEYAGGV
+202 PTVRRIFKEYTEGV

-221 CDSLNESGL
+221 CDSLNNAGQ
-230 KTNRGNRF
+230 KTVRGNKF
-238 TVNSLHRILT
+238 TVNSLRNILV

-258 GNVLVPNGM
+258 GKTLIPDGM
-267 PRIIDDE
+267 PRLIDDE
-274 VFQKAQSRL
+274 TFQKAQAKL
-283 ETNRRGGKGA
+283 EANKRGGKGA

-306 WLTGKICCGLCGGTL
+306 WLTGKICCGLCGGTM
-321 QGVSGTSKRG
+321 QGVSGTSRSG
-331 CLYYYYSCKNHRK
+331 SLYYYYSCINYRK
-344 HACKLKNQRKELME
+344 HTCTLKYQRKELME
-358 KIVLYTL
+358 KIVLYIL

-372 SLRILIAGQC
+372 ALRIIIAEKC
-382 YAYHQAQNDDSGA
+382 YAYHQAQNDDNGA
-395 YEESIK
+395 YEASIR

-420 GIFSST
+420 GIFNST

-439 MLSDALLAEQNR
+439 MLNDALLAEQNR
-451 KKCDLTLNDIVRFL
+451 KKCDLTLNTIVKFL
-465 DSLIGDI
+465 SSLVGDI
-472 NDPDTRRKLLD
+472 NNPDTRRRLLE
-483 FFVDKIYI
+483 FFIDKIYV
-491 YPDKMVLTFC
+491 YPDKMVLTF
-501 YSDDQREL
+501 YYTDDRREL
-509 PFEDTIEFIDNRQR
+509 PFEETVRLIDNRKKIV
-523 LLDMIDNPA
+523 DMMNSPRPEGVVPSCA
-532 LRGGK
+532 LEMPLNDDDG

>member
-1 MVYCI
+1 M
-6 KNRTAAE
+6 
-13 RGDNVGAATRFVQN
+13 GAATRFIQN

-40 DAQRDVSIVQQR
+40 DAQRDVSIVQQK

-57 YAKAHGYHI
+57 YAEHHGYHI

-89 YEVDK
+89 YEVEK

-116 IAKKRLRECGVKIV
+116 MAKKRLRECGVKIV

-168 GLTYNAENALYNGIK
+168 GMTYNAENAFYNGVK
-183 ILGYIGQPD
+183 MLGYVGEVD
-192 HKYEIDDNTA
+192 HKYEIDQATA
-202 PTVRRIFKEYAGGV
+202 PTVRRIFKEYTEGV

-221 CDSLNESGL
+221 CDSLNNAGQ
-230 KTNRGNRF
+230 KTVRGNRF
-238 TVNSLHRILT
+238 TVNSLRNILV

-258 GNVLVPNGM
+258 GKTLIPDGM
-267 PRIIDDE
+267 PRLIDDE
-274 VFQKAQSRL
+274 TFQKAQAKL
-283 ETNRRGGKGA
+283 EANKRGGKGA

-306 WLTGKICCGLCGGTL
+306 WLTGKICCGLCGGTM
-321 QGVSGTSKRG
+321 QGVSGTSRSG
-331 CLYYYYSCKNHRK
+331 SLYYYYSCINYRK
-344 HACKLKNQRKELME
+344 HTCTLKYQRKELME

-372 SLRILIAGQC
+372 ALRIIIAEKC
-382 YAYHQAQNDDSGA
+382 YAYHQAQNNDNGA
-395 YEESIK
+395 YEASIR

-420 GIFSST
+420 GIFNST

-439 MLSDALLAEQNR
+439 MLNDALLAEQNR
-451 KKCDLTLNDIVRFL
+451 KKCDLTLNTIVKFL
-465 DSLIGDI
+465 SSLVGDI
-472 NDPDTRRKLLD
+472 NNPDTRHRLLD
-483 FFVDKIYI
+483 FFVDKIYV
-491 YPDKMVLTFC
+491 YPDKMVLTF
-501 YSDDQREL
+501 YYTDDRREL
-509 PFEDTIEFIDNRQR
+509 PFEETIRLIDNRQKI
-523 LLDMIDNPA
+523 LDIMNSPRPEGVVPSCA
-532 LRGGK
+532 LEMPLNDDDG

>member
-1 MVYCI
+1 M
-6 KNRTAAE
+6 
-13 RGDNVGAATRFVQN
+13 GAVTRFVQN
-27 PGNNAICY
+27 PGSNAICY

-40 DAQRDVSIVQQR
+40 DAQRDVSIVQQK

-57 YAKAHGYHI
+57 YAEHHGYHI

-89 YEVDK
+89 YEVEK

-116 IAKKRLRECGVKIV
+116 MAKKRLRECGVKIV

-168 GLTYNAENALYNGIK
+168 GMTYNAENAFYNGVK
-183 ILGYIGQPD
+183 MLGYVGEVD
-192 HKYEIDDNTA
+192 HKYEVDQATA
-202 PTVRRIFKEYAGGV
+202 PTVRRIFKEYTEGV

-221 CDSLNESGL
+221 CDSLNNAGQ
-230 KTNRGNRF
+230 KTVRGNKF
-238 TVNSLHRILT
+238 TVNSLRNILV

-258 GNVLVPNGM
+258 GKTLIPDGM
-267 PRIIDDE
+267 PRLIDDE
-274 VFQKAQSRL
+274 TFQKAQAKL
-283 ETNRRGGKGA
+283 EANKRGGKGA

-306 WLTGKICCGLCGGTL
+306 WLTGKICCGLCGGTM
-321 QGVSGTSKRG
+321 QGVSGTSRSG
-331 CLYYYYSCKNHRK
+331 SLYYYYSCINYRK
-344 HACKLKNQRKELME
+344 HTCTLKYQRKELME
-358 KIVLYTL
+358 KIVLYIL

-372 SLRILIAGQC
+372 ALRIMIAEKC
-382 YAYHQAQNDDSGA
+382 YAYHQAQNDDNGA
-395 YEESIK
+395 YEASIR

-420 GIFSST
+420 GIFNST

-439 MLSDALLAEQNR
+439 MLNDALLAEQNR
-451 KKCDLTLNDIVRFL
+451 KKCDLTLNTIVKFL
-465 DSLIGDI
+465 SSLVGDI
-472 NDPDTRRKLLD
+472 NNPDTRRRLLE
-483 FFVDKIYI
+483 FFIDKIYV
-491 YPDKMVLTFC
+491 YPDKMVLTF
-501 YSDDQREL
+501 YYTDDRREL
-509 PFEDTIEFIDNRQR
+509 PFEETVRLIDNRKKI
-523 LLDMIDNPA
+523 LDMMNSPRPEGVVPSCA
-532 LRGGK
+532 LEMPLNDDDG
-537 EENPDFFP
+537 EENLDFFP

>member
-1 MVYCI
+1 M
-6 KNRTAAE
+6 
-13 RGDNVGAATRFVQN
+13 GAVTRFVQN
-27 PGNNAICY
+27 PGSNAICY

-40 DAQRDVSIVQQR
+40 DAQRDVSIVQQK

-57 YAKAHGYHI
+57 YAEHHGYHI

-89 YEVDK
+89 YEVEK

-116 IAKKRLRECGVKIV
+116 MAKKRLRECGVKIV

-168 GLTYNAENALYNGIK
+168 GMTYNAENAFYNGVK
-183 ILGYIGQPD
+183 MLGYVGEVD
-192 HKYEIDDNTA
+192 HKYEIDQATA
-202 PTVRRIFKEYAGGV
+202 PTVRRIFKEYTEGV

-221 CDSLNESGL
+221 CDSLNNAGQ
-230 KTNRGNRF
+230 KTVRGNKF
-238 TVNSLHRILT
+238 TVNSLRNILV

-258 GNVLVPNGM
+258 GKTLIPDGM
-267 PRIIDDE
+267 PRLIDDE
-274 VFQKAQSRL
+274 TFQKAQAKL
-283 ETNRRGGKGA
+283 EANKRGGKGA

-306 WLTGKICCGLCGGTL
+306 WLTGKICCGLCGGTM
-321 QGVSGTSKRG
+321 QGVSGTSRSG
-331 CLYYYYSCKNHRK
+331 NLYYYYSCINYRK
-344 HACKLKNQRKELME
+344 HTCTLKYQRKELME
-358 KIVLYTL
+358 KIVLYIL

-372 SLRILIAGQC
+372 ALRIIIAEKC
-382 YAYHQAQNDDSGA
+382 YAYHQAQNDDNGA
-395 YEESIK
+395 YEASIR

-420 GIFSST
+420 GIFNST

-439 MLSDALLAEQNR
+439 MLNDALLAEQNR
-451 KKCDLTLNDIVRFL
+451 KKCDLTLNTIVKFL
-465 DSLIGDI
+465 SSLVGDI
-472 NDPDTRRKLLD
+472 NNPDTRHRLLD
-483 FFVDKIYI
+483 FFVDKIYV
-491 YPDKMVLTFC
+491 YPDKMVLTF
-501 YSDDQREL
+501 YYTDDRREL
-509 PFEDTIEFIDNRQR
+509 PFEETVRLIDNRKKIV
-523 LLDMIDNPA
+523 DMMNSPRPEGVVPSCA
-532 LRGGK
+532 LEMPLNDDDG

>member
-1 MVYCI
+1 M
-6 KNRTAAE
+6 
-13 RGDNVGAATRFVQN
+13 GAVTRFVQN
-27 PGNNAICY
+27 PGSNAICY

-40 DAQRDVSIVQQR
+40 DAQRDVSIVQQK

-57 YAKAHGYHI
+57 YAEHHGYHI

-89 YEVDK
+89 YEVEK

-116 IAKKRLRECGVKIV
+116 MAKKRLRECGVKIV

-168 GLTYNAENALYNGIK
+168 GMTYNAENAFYNGVK
-183 ILGYIGQPD
+183 MLGYVGEVD
-192 HKYEIDDNTA
+192 HKYEIDQATA
-202 PTVRRIFKEYAGGV
+202 PTVRRIFKEYTEGV

-221 CDSLNESGL
+221 CDSLNNAGQ
-230 KTNRGNRF
+230 KTVRGNKF
-238 TVNSLHRILT
+238 TVNSLRNILV

-258 GNVLVPNGM
+258 GKTLIPDGM
-267 PRIIDDE
+267 PRLIDDE
-274 VFQKAQSRL
+274 TFQKAQAKL
-283 ETNRRGGKGA
+283 EANKRGGKGA

-306 WLTGKICCGLCGGTL
+306 WLTGKICCGLCGGTM
-321 QGVSGTSKRG
+321 QGVSGTSRSG
-331 CLYYYYSCKNHRK
+331 SLYYYYSCINYRK
-344 HACKLKNQRKELME
+344 HTCTLKYQRKELME
-358 KIVLYTL
+358 KIVLYIL

-372 SLRILIAGQC
+372 ALRIIIAEKC
-382 YAYHQAQNDDSGA
+382 YAYHQAQNDDNGA
-395 YEESIK
+395 YEASIR

-420 GIFSST
+420 GIFNST

-439 MLSDALLAEQNR
+439 MLNDALLAEQNR
-451 KKCDLTLNDIVRFL
+451 KKCDLTLNTIVKFL
-465 DSLIGDI
+465 SSLVGDI
-472 NDPDTRRKLLD
+472 NNPDTRRRLLE
-483 FFVDKIYI
+483 FFIDKIYV
-491 YPDKMVLTFC
+491 YPDKMVLTF
-501 YSDDQREL
+501 YYTDDRREL
-509 PFEDTIEFIDNRQR
+509 PFEETIRLIDNRQKI
-523 LLDMIDNPA
+523 LDIMNSPRPEGVVPSCA
-532 LRGGK
+532 LEMPLNDDDG

>member
-1 MVYCI
+1 M
-6 KNRTAAE
+6 
-13 RGDNVGAATRFVQN
+13 GAVTRFVQN
-27 PGNNAICY
+27 PGSNAICY

-40 DAQRDVSIVQQR
+40 DAQRDVSIVQQK

-57 YAKAHGYHI
+57 YAEHHGYHI

-89 YEVDK
+89 YEVEK

-116 IAKKRLRECGVKIV
+116 MAKKRLRECGVKIV

-168 GLTYNAENALYNGIK
+168 GMTYNAENAFYNGVK
-183 ILGYIGQPD
+183 MLGYVGEVD
-192 HKYEIDDNTA
+192 HKYEVDQATA
-202 PTVRRIFKEYAGGV
+202 PTVRRIFKEYTEGV

-221 CDSLNESGL
+221 CDSLNNAGQ
-230 KTNRGNRF
+230 KTVRGNKF
-238 TVNSLHRILT
+238 TVNSLRNILV

-258 GNVLVPNGM
+258 GKTLIPDGM
-267 PRIIDDE
+267 PRLIDDE
-274 VFQKAQSRL
+274 TFQKAQAKL
-283 ETNRRGGKGA
+283 EANKRGGKGA

-306 WLTGKICCGLCGGTL
+306 WLTGKICCGLCGGTM
-321 QGVSGTSKRG
+321 QGVSGTSRSG
-331 CLYYYYSCKNHRK
+331 SLYYYYSCINYRK
-344 HACKLKNQRKELME
+344 HTCTLKYQRKELME
-358 KIVLYTL
+358 KIVLYIL

-372 SLRILIAGQC
+372 ALRIMIAEKC
-382 YAYHQAQNDDSGA
+382 YAYHQAQNDDNGA
-395 YEESIK
+395 YEASIR

-420 GIFSST
+420 GIFNST

-439 MLSDALLAEQNR
+439 MLNDALLAEQNR
-451 KKCDLTLNDIVRFL
+451 KKCDLTLNTIVKFL
-465 DSLIGDI
+465 SSLVGDI
-472 NDPDTRRKLLD
+472 NNPDTRRRLLE
-483 FFVDKIYI
+483 FFIDKIYV
-491 YPDKMVLTFC
+491 YPDKMVLTF
-501 YSDDQREL
+501 YYTDDRREL
-509 PFEDTIEFIDNRQR
+509 PFEETVRLIDNRKKIV
-523 LLDMIDNPA
+523 DMMNSPRPEGVVPSCA
-532 LRGGK
+532 LEMPLNDDDG

>member
-1 MVYCI
+1 M
-6 KNRTAAE
+6 
-13 RGDNVGAATRFVQN
+13 GAVTRFVQN
-27 PGNNAICY
+27 PGSNAICY

-40 DAQRDVSIVQQR
+40 DAQRDVSIVQQK

-57 YAKAHGYHI
+57 YAEHHGYHI

-89 YEVDK
+89 YEVEK

-116 IAKKRLRECGVKIV
+116 MAKKRLRECGVKIV

-168 GLTYNAENALYNGIK
+168 GMTYNAENAFYNGVK
-183 ILGYIGQPD
+183 MLGYVGEVD
-192 HKYEIDDNTA
+192 HKYEIDQATA
-202 PTVRRIFKEYAGGV
+202 PTVRRIFKEYTEGV

-221 CDSLNESGL
+221 CDSLNNAGQ
-230 KTNRGNRF
+230 KTVRGNKF
-238 TVNSLHRILT
+238 TVNSLRNILV

-258 GNVLVPNGM
+258 GKTLIPDGM
-267 PRIIDDE
+267 PRLIDDE
-274 VFQKAQSRL
+274 TFQKAQAKL
-283 ETNRRGGKGA
+283 EANKRGGKGA

-306 WLTGKICCGLCGGTL
+306 WLTGKICCGLCGGTM
-321 QGVSGTSKRG
+321 QGVSGTSRSG
-331 CLYYYYSCKNHRK
+331 NLYYYYSCINYRK
-344 HACKLKNQRKELME
+344 HTCTLKYQRKELME
-358 KIVLYTL
+358 KIVLYIL

-372 SLRILIAGQC
+372 ALRIMIAEKC
-382 YAYHQAQNDDSGA
+382 YAYHQAQNDDNGA
-395 YEESIK
+395 YEASIR

-420 GIFSST
+420 GIFNST

-439 MLSDALLAEQNR
+439 MLNDALLAEQNR
-451 KKCDLTLNDIVRFL
+451 KKCDLTLNTIVKFL
-465 DSLIGDI
+465 SSLVGDI
-472 NDPDTRRKLLD
+472 NNPDTRRRLLE
-483 FFVDKIYI
+483 FFIDKIYV
-491 YPDKMVLTFC
+491 YPDKMVLTF
-501 YSDDQREL
+501 YYTDDRREL
-509 PFEDTIEFIDNRQR
+509 PFEETIRLIDNRQKI
-523 LLDMIDNPA
+523 LDIMNSPRPEGVVPSCA
-532 LRGGK
+532 LEMPLNDDDG

>member
-1 MVYCI
+1 M
-6 KNRTAAE
+6 
-13 RGDNVGAATRFVQN
+13 GAVTRFVQN
-27 PGNNAICY
+27 PGSNAICY

-40 DAQRDVSIVQQR
+40 DAQRDVSIVQQK

-57 YAKAHGYHI
+57 YAEHHGYHI

-89 YEVDK
+89 YEVEK

-116 IAKKRLRECGVKIV
+116 MAKKRLRECGVKIV

-168 GLTYNAENALYNGIK
+168 GMTYNAENAFYNGVK
-183 ILGYIGQPD
+183 MLGYVGEVD
-192 HKYEIDDNTA
+192 HKYEVDQATA
-202 PTVRRIFKEYAGGV
+202 PTVRRIFKEYTEGV

-221 CDSLNESGL
+221 CDSLNNAGQ
-230 KTNRGNRF
+230 KTVRGNKF
-238 TVNSLHRILT
+238 TVNSLRNILV

-258 GNVLVPNGM
+258 GKTLIPDGM
-267 PRIIDDE
+267 PRLIDDE
-274 VFQKAQSRL
+274 TFQKAQAKL
-283 ETNRRGGKGA
+283 EANKRGGKGA

-306 WLTGKICCGLCGGTL
+306 WLTGKICCGLCGGTM
-321 QGVSGTSKRG
+321 QGVSGTSRSG
-331 CLYYYYSCKNHRK
+331 SLYYYYSCINYRK
-344 HACKLKNQRKELME
+344 HTCTLKYQRKELME
-358 KIVLYTL
+358 KIVLYIL

-372 SLRILIAGQC
+372 ALRIIIAEKC
-382 YAYHQAQNDDSGA
+382 YAYHQAQNDDNGA
-395 YEESIK
+395 YEASIR

-420 GIFSST
+420 GIFNST

-439 MLSDALLAEQNR
+439 MLNDALLAEQNR
-451 KKCDLTLNDIVRFL
+451 KKCDLTLNTIVKFL
-465 DSLIGDI
+465 SSLVGDI
-472 NDPDTRRKLLD
+472 NNPDTRRRLLE
-483 FFVDKIYI
+483 FFIDKIYV
-491 YPDKMVLTFC
+491 YPDKMVLTF
-501 YSDDQREL
+501 YYTDDRREL
-509 PFEDTIEFIDNRQR
+509 PFEETVRLIDNRQKI
-523 LLDMIDNPA
+523 LDIMNSPRPEGVVPSCA
-532 LRGGK
+532 LEMPLNDDDG

>member
-1 MVYCI
+1 M
-6 KNRTAAE
+6 
-13 RGDNVGAATRFVQN
+13 GAVTRFVQN
-27 PGNNAICY
+27 PGSNAICY

-40 DAQRDVSIVQQR
+40 DAQRDVSIVQQK

-57 YAKAHGYHI
+57 YAEHHGYHI

-89 YEVDK
+89 YEVEK

-116 IAKKRLRECGVKIV
+116 MAKKRLRECGVKIV

-168 GLTYNAENALYNGIK
+168 GMTYNAENAFYNGVK
-183 ILGYIGQPD
+183 MLGYVGEVD
-192 HKYEIDDNTA
+192 HKYEVDQATA
-202 PTVRRIFKEYAGGV
+202 PTVRRIFKEYTEGV

-221 CDSLNESGL
+221 CDSLNNAGQ
-230 KTNRGNRF
+230 KTVRGNKF
-238 TVNSLHRILT
+238 TVNSLRNILV

-258 GNVLVPNGM
+258 GKTLIPDGM
-267 PRIIDDE
+267 PRLIDDE
-274 VFQKAQSRL
+274 TFQKAQAKL
-283 ETNRRGGKGA
+283 EANKRGGKGA

-306 WLTGKICCGLCGGTL
+306 WLTGKICCGLCGGTM
-321 QGVSGTSKRG
+321 QGVSGTSRSG
-331 CLYYYYSCKNHRK
+331 NLYYYYSCINYRK
-344 HACKLKNQRKELME
+344 HTCTLKYQRKELME
-358 KIVLYTL
+358 KIVLYIL

-372 SLRILIAGQC
+372 ALRIIIAEKC
-382 YAYHQAQNDDSGA
+382 YAYHQAQNDDNGA
-395 YEESIK
+395 YEASIR

-420 GIFSST
+420 GIFNST

-439 MLSDALLAEQNR
+439 MLNDALLAEQSR
-451 KKCDLTLNDIVRFL
+451 KKCDLTLNTIVKFL
-465 DSLIGDI
+465 SSLVGDI
-472 NDPDTRRKLLD
+472 NNPDTRRRLLE
-483 FFVDKIYI
+483 FFIDKIYV
-491 YPDKMVLTFC
+491 YPDKMVLTF
-501 YSDDQREL
+501 YYTDDRREL
-509 PFEDTIEFIDNRQR
+509 PFEETVRLIDNRKKIV
-523 LLDMIDNPA
+523 DMMNSPRPEGVVPSCA
-532 LRGGK
+532 LEMPLNDDDG

>member
-1 MVYCI
+1 M
-6 KNRTAAE
+6 
-13 RGDNVGAATRFVQN
+13 GAVTRFVQN
-27 PGNNAICY
+27 PGSNAICY

-40 DAQRDVSIVQQR
+40 DAQRDVSIVQQK

-57 YAKAHGYHI
+57 YAEHHGYHI

-89 YEVDK
+89 YEVEK

-116 IAKKRLRECGVKIV
+116 MAKKRLRECGVKIV

-168 GLTYNAENALYNGIK
+168 GMTYNAENAFYNGVK
-183 ILGYIGQPD
+183 MLGYVGEVD
-192 HKYEIDDNTA
+192 HKYEVDQATA
-202 PTVRRIFKEYAGGV
+202 PTVRRIFKEYTEGV

-221 CDSLNESGL
+221 CDSLNNAGQ
-230 KTNRGNRF
+230 KTVRGNKF
-238 TVNSLHRILT
+238 TVNSLRNILV

-258 GNVLVPNGM
+258 GKTLIPDGM
-267 PRIIDDE
+267 PRLIDDE
-274 VFQKAQSRL
+274 TFQKAQAKL
-283 ETNRRGGKGA
+283 EANKRGGKGA

-306 WLTGKICCGLCGGTL
+306 WLTGKICCGLCGGTM
-321 QGVSGTSKRG
+321 QGVSGTSRSG
-331 CLYYYYSCKNHRK
+331 NLYYYYSCINYRK
-344 HACKLKNQRKELME
+344 HTCTLKYQRKELME
-358 KIVLYTL
+358 KIVLYIL

-372 SLRILIAGQC
+372 ALRIMIAEKC
-382 YAYHQAQNDDSGA
+382 YAYHQAQNDDNGA
-395 YEESIK
+395 YEASIR

-420 GIFSST
+420 GIFNST

-439 MLSDALLAEQNR
+439 MLNDALLAEQNR
-451 KKCDLTLNDIVRFL
+451 KKCDLTLNTIVKFL
-465 DSLIGDI
+465 SSLVGDI
-472 NDPDTRRKLLD
+472 NNPDTRRRLLE
-483 FFVDKIYI
+483 FFIDKIYV
-491 YPDKMVLTFC
+491 YPDKMVLTF
-501 YSDDQREL
+501 YYTDDRREL
-509 PFEDTIEFIDNRQR
+509 PFEETVRLIDNRKKIV
-523 LLDMIDNPA
+523 DMMNSPRPEGVVPSCA
-532 LRGGK
+532 LEMPLNDDDG

>member
-1 MVYCI
+1 M
-6 KNRTAAE
+6 
-13 RGDNVGAATRFVQN
+13 GAVTRFVQN
-27 PGNNAICY
+27 PGSNAICY

-40 DAQRDVSIVQQR
+40 DAQRDVSIVQQK

-57 YAKAHGYHI
+57 YAEHHGYHI

-89 YEVDK
+89 YEVEK

-116 IAKKRLRECGVKIV
+116 MAKKRLRECGVKIV

-168 GLTYNAENALYNGIK
+168 GMTYNAENAFYNGVK
-183 ILGYIGQPD
+183 MLGYVGEVD
-192 HKYEIDDNTA
+192 HKYEIDQATA
-202 PTVRRIFKEYAGGV
+202 PTVRRIFKEYTEGV

-221 CDSLNESGL
+221 CDSLNNAGQ
-230 KTNRGNRF
+230 KTVRGNKF
-238 TVNSLHRILT
+238 TVNSLRNILV

-258 GNVLVPNGM
+258 GKTLIPDGM
-267 PRIIDDE
+267 PRLIDDE
-274 VFQKAQSRL
+274 TFQKAQAKL
-283 ETNRRGGKGA
+283 EANKRGGKGA

-306 WLTGKICCGLCGGTL
+306 WLTGKICCGLCGGTM
-321 QGVSGTSKRG
+321 QGVSGTSRSG
-331 CLYYYYSCKNHRK
+331 SLYYYYSCINYRK
-344 HACKLKNQRKELME
+344 HTCTLKYQRKELME

-372 SLRILIAGQC
+372 ALRIMIAEKC
-382 YAYHQAQNDDSGA
+382 YAYHQAQNDDNGA
-395 YEESIK
+395 YEASIR

-420 GIFSST
+420 GIFNST

-439 MLSDALLAEQNR
+439 MLNDALLAEQNR
-451 KKCDLTLNDIVRFL
+451 KKCDLTLNTIVKFL
-465 DSLIGDI
+465 SSLVGDI
-472 NDPDTRRKLLD
+472 NNPDTRHRLLD
-483 FFVDKIYI
+483 FFVDKIYV
-491 YPDKMVLTFC
+491 YPDKMVLTF
-501 YSDDQREL
+501 YYTDDRREL
-509 PFEDTIEFIDNRQR
+509 PFEETIRLIDNRQKI
-523 LLDMIDNPA
+523 LDIMNSPRPEGVVPSCA
-532 LRGGK
+532 LEMPLNDDDG

>member
-1 MVYCI
+1 M
-6 KNRTAAE
+6 
-13 RGDNVGAATRFVQN
+13 GAVTRFVQN
-27 PGNNAICY
+27 PGSNAICY

-40 DAQRDVSIVQQR
+40 DAQRDVSIVQQK

-57 YAKAHGYHI
+57 YAEHHGYHI

-89 YEVDK
+89 YEVEK
-94 LRPAYLILWKTD
+94 LRPAYLIIWKTD

-116 IAKKRLRECGVKIV
+116 MAKKRLRECGVKIV

-168 GLTYNAENALYNGIK
+168 GMTYNAENAFYNGVK
-183 ILGYIGQPD
+183 MLGYVGEVD
-192 HKYEIDDNTA
+192 HKYEIDQATA
-202 PTVRRIFKEYAGGV
+202 PTVRRIFKEYTEGV

-221 CDSLNESGL
+221 CDSLNNAGQ
-230 KTNRGNRF
+230 KTVRGNKF
-238 TVNSLHRILT
+238 TVNSLRNILV

-258 GNVLVPNGM
+258 GKTLIPDGM
-267 PRIIDDE
+267 PRLIDDE
-274 VFQKAQSRL
+274 TFQKAQAKL
-283 ETNRRGGKGA
+283 EANKRGGKGA

-306 WLTGKICCGLCGGTL
+306 WLTGKICCGLCGGTM
-321 QGVSGTSKRG
+321 QGVSGTSRSG
-331 CLYYYYSCKNHRK
+331 NLYYYYSCINYRK
-344 HACKLKNQRKELME
+344 HTCTLKYQRKELME
-358 KIVLYTL
+358 KIVLYIL

-372 SLRILIAGQC
+372 ALRIIIAEKC
-382 YAYHQAQNDDSGA
+382 YAYHQAQNNDNGA
-395 YEESIK
+395 YEASIR

-420 GIFSST
+420 GIFNST

-439 MLSDALLAEQNR
+439 MLNDALLAEQNR
-451 KKCDLTLNDIVRFL
+451 KKCDLTLNTIVKFL
-465 DSLIGDI
+465 SSLVGDI
-472 NDPDTRRKLLD
+472 NNPDTRRRLLE
-483 FFVDKIYI
+483 FFIDKIYV
-491 YPDKMVLTFC
+491 YPDKMVLTF
-501 YSDDQREL
+501 YYTDDRREL
-509 PFEDTIEFIDNRQR
+509 PFEETVRLIDNRKKIV
-523 LLDMIDNPA
+523 DMMNSPRPEGVVPSCA
-532 LRGGK
+532 LEMPLNDDDG

>member
-1 MVYCI
+1 M
-6 KNRTAAE
+6 
-13 RGDNVGAATRFVQN
+13 GAVTRFVQN
-27 PGNNAICY
+27 PGSNAICY

-40 DAQRDVSIVQQR
+40 DAQRDVSIVQQK

-57 YAKAHGYHI
+57 YAEHHGYHI

-89 YEVDK
+89 YEVEK

-116 IAKKRLRECGVKIV
+116 MAKKRLRECGVKIV

-168 GLTYNAENALYNGIK
+168 GMTYNAENAFYNGVK
-183 ILGYIGQPD
+183 MLGYVGEVD
-192 HKYEIDDNTA
+192 HKYEVDQATA
-202 PTVRRIFKEYAGGV
+202 PTVRRIFKEYTEGV

-221 CDSLNESGL
+221 CDSLNNAGQ
-230 KTNRGNRF
+230 KTVRGNKF
-238 TVNSLHRILT
+238 TVNSLRNILV

-258 GNVLVPNGM
+258 GKTLIPDGM
-267 PRIIDDE
+267 PRLIDDE
-274 VFQKAQSRL
+274 TFQKAQAKL
-283 ETNRRGGKGA
+283 EANKRGGKGA

-306 WLTGKICCGLCGGTL
+306 WLTGKICCGLCGGTM
-321 QGVSGTSKRG
+321 QGVSGTSRSG
-331 CLYYYYSCKNHRK
+331 NLYYYYSCINYRK
-344 HACKLKNQRKELME
+344 HTCTLKYQRKELME
-358 KIVLYTL
+358 KIVLYIL

-372 SLRILIAGQC
+372 ALRIMIAEKC
-382 YAYHQAQNDDSGA
+382 YAYHQAQNDDNGA
-395 YEESIK
+395 YEASIR

-420 GIFSST
+420 GIFNST

-439 MLSDALLAEQNR
+439 MLNDALLAEQNR
-451 KKCDLTLNDIVRFL
+451 KKCDLTLNTIVKFL
-465 DSLIGDI
+465 SSLVGDI
-472 NDPDTRRKLLD
+472 NNPDTRRRLLE
-483 FFVDKIYI
+483 FFIDKIYV
-491 YPDKMVLTFC
+491 YPDKMVLTF
-501 YSDDQREL
+501 YYTDDRREL
-509 PFEDTIEFIDNRQR
+509 PFEETIRLIDNRQKI
-523 LLDMIDNPA
+523 LDIMNSPRPEGVVPSCA
-532 LRGGK
+532 LEMPLNDDDG

>member
-1 MVYCI
+1 M
-6 KNRTAAE
+6 
-13 RGDNVGAATRFVQN
+13 GAVTRFVQN
-27 PGNNAICY
+27 PGSNAICY

-40 DAQRDVSIVQQR
+40 DAQRDVSIVQQK

-57 YAKAHGYHI
+57 YAEHHGYHI

-89 YEVDK
+89 YEVEK

-116 IAKKRLRECGVKIV
+116 MAKKRLRECGVKIV

-168 GLTYNAENALYNGIK
+168 GMTYNAENAFYNGVK
-183 ILGYIGQPD
+183 MLGYVGEVD
-192 HKYEIDDNTA
+192 HKYEIDQATA
-202 PTVRRIFKEYAGGV
+202 PTVRRIFKEYTEGV

-221 CDSLNESGL
+221 CDSLNNAGQ
-230 KTNRGNRF
+230 KTVRGNRF
-238 TVNSLHRILT
+238 TVNSLRNILV

-258 GNVLVPNGM
+258 GKTLIPDGM
-267 PRIIDDE
+267 PRLIDDE
-274 VFQKAQSRL
+274 TFQKAQAKL
-283 ETNRRGGKGA
+283 EANKRGGKGA

-306 WLTGKICCGLCGGTL
+306 WLTGKICCGLCGGTM
-321 QGVSGTSKRG
+321 QGVSGTSRSG
-331 CLYYYYSCKNHRK
+331 SLYYYYSCINYRK
-344 HACKLKNQRKELME
+344 HTCTLKYQRKELME
-358 KIVLYTL
+358 KIVLYIL

-372 SLRILIAGQC
+372 ALRIIIAEKC
-382 YAYHQAQNDDSGA
+382 YAYHQAQNDDNGA
-395 YEESIK
+395 YEASIR

-420 GIFSST
+420 GIFNST

-439 MLSDALLAEQNR
+439 MLNDALLAEQNR
-451 KKCDLTLNDIVRFL
+451 KKCDLTLNTIVKFL
-465 DSLIGDI
+465 SSLVGDI
-472 NDPDTRRKLLD
+472 NNPDTRRRLLE
-483 FFVDKIYI
+483 FFIDKIYV
-491 YPDKMVLTFC
+491 YPDKMVLTF
-501 YSDDQREL
+501 YYTDDRREL
-509 PFEDTIEFIDNRQR
+509 PFEETVRLIDNRKKI
-523 LLDMIDNPA
+523 LDMMNSPRPEGVVPSCA
-532 LRGGK
+532 LEMPLNDDDG
-537 EENPDFFP
+537 EENLDFFP

>member
-1 MVYCI
+1 M
-6 KNRTAAE
+6 
-13 RGDNVGAATRFVQN
+13 GAVTRFVQN
-27 PGNNAICY
+27 PGSNAICY

-40 DAQRDVSIVQQR
+40 DAQRDVSIVQQK

-57 YAKAHGYHI
+57 YAEHHGYHI

-89 YEVDK
+89 YEVEK

-116 IAKKRLRECGVKIV
+116 MAKKRLRECGVKIV

-168 GLTYNAENALYNGIK
+168 GMTYNAENAFYNGVK
-183 ILGYIGQPD
+183 MLGYVGEVD
-192 HKYEIDDNTA
+192 HKYEVDQATA
-202 PTVRRIFKEYAGGV
+202 PTVRRIFKEYTEGV

-221 CDSLNESGL
+221 CDSLNNAGQ
-230 KTNRGNRF
+230 KTVRGNKF
-238 TVNSLHRILT
+238 TVNSLRNILV

-258 GNVLVPNGM
+258 GKTLIPDGM
-267 PRIIDDE
+267 PRLIDDE
-274 VFQKAQSRL
+274 TFQKAQAKL
-283 ETNRRGGKGA
+283 EANKRGGKGA

-306 WLTGKICCGLCGGTL
+306 WLTGKICCGLCGGTM
-321 QGVSGTSKRG
+321 QGVSGTSRSG
-331 CLYYYYSCKNHRK
+331 SLYYYYSCINYRK
-344 HACKLKNQRKELME
+344 HTCTLKYQRKELME
-358 KIVLYTL
+358 KIVLYIL

-372 SLRILIAGQC
+372 ALRIIIAEKC
-382 YAYHQAQNDDSGA
+382 YAYHQAQNDDNGA
-395 YEESIK
+395 YEASIR

-420 GIFSST
+420 GIFNST

-439 MLSDALLAEQNR
+439 MLNDALLAEQNR
-451 KKCDLTLNDIVRFL
+451 KKCDLTLNTIVKFL
-465 DSLIGDI
+465 SSLVGDI
-472 NDPDTRRKLLD
+472 NNPDTRHRLLD
-483 FFVDKIYI
+483 FFVDKIYV
-491 YPDKMVLTFC
+491 YPDKMVLTF
-501 YSDDQREL
+501 YYTDDRREL
-509 PFEDTIEFIDNRQR
+509 PFEETVRLIDNRQKIFDIMNSPR
-523 LLDMIDNPA
+523 PEGVVPSCA
-532 LRGGK
+532 LEMPLNDDDG